1 MKTARVA
8 GLAAGGLTLL
18 ASCAEPPH
26 EAIDAARAALEA
38 ARRDPDVA
46 LYAPDAL
53 RAAEERLAALQ
64 AETAAQ
70 QRRMAL
76 LRNYDRASALAA
88 DAKQAG
94 ESARSQAA
102 SAKRQAGV
110 EASGLIESAA
120 TALAALEIKAGQ
132 ARRLRGIKLDM
143 SSVIASIVE
152 IRGML
157 ESARSDLAS
166 LAYASSRAKAAA
178 AGARIG
184 TLDGIIS
191 QAMLLAR
198 KK

>member
-8 GLAAGGLTLL
+8 GLAAVVLTLL

>member
-8 GLAAGGLTLL
+8 GLASVVLTLL